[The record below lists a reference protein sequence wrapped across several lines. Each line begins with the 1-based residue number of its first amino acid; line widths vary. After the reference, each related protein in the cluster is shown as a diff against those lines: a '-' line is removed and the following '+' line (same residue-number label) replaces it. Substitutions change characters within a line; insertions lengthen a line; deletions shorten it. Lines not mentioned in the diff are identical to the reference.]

1 MRYTGPKAR
10 LCRRE
15 GVNLFGP
22 EKYTRINQRRNST
35 PGQKPGARPS
45 KLSEFGLQLREK
57 QKAKRIFGLSEKQ
70 FRKNYENAA
79 RNKGTTGDR
88 LLQLL
93 ELRLDNIVY
102 RAGFASTRMQARQ
115 FVVHKHFSVNGK
127 RANSPSMILRAGD
140 VITVRDRFTD
150 NVVFADLKNRLKFVS
165 KWLKVDEK
173 KREIRVE
180 RLPENEELESVISVS
195 LIVEFYSR

>member
-127 RANSPSMILRAGD
+127 RANSPSIIVRAGD

>member
-15 GVNLFGP
+15 GVNLFGS
-22 EKYTRINQRRNST
+22 EKYTRIIQRRNCT

-79 RNKGTTGDR
+79 RSKGMTGDR

-102 RAGFASTRMQARQ
+102 RAGFAATRMQARQ

-140 VITVRDRFTD
+140 VITVRDRFLE
-150 NVVFADLKNRLKFVS
+150 NVIFADLKSRLKFVP

-173 KREIRVE
+173 KKEIHVE